1 VHDHERQQRQPQTST
16 LDRRWLKSKTK
27 VELVDLLVE
36 ITLELKGRLADETS
50 PGLMFMH
57 EPPSFPDIDLRTVR
71 SFQPLPAGDLFAADR
86 WRVVLISSDPDRL
99 PLGLDICGDI
109 TIGRQTENT
118 QVDLDLTS
126 YRAEELGVSR
136 EHALLRPAGSGLM
149 LFDMGSAN
157 GTFRNG
163 ERATLGHY
171 LEVVDGDTITFGGVH
186 FKVMVIDH
194 P

>member
-1 VHDHERQQRQPQTST
+1 MHDHDRRQRQPQTST

-27 VELVDLLVE
+27 VELVELLVE

-50 PGLMFMH
+50 PGFMYVQ
-57 EPPSFPDIDLRTVR
+57 EPPSFPDINLGTIR
-71 SFQPLPAGDLFAADR
+71 SFQQVPASGFAADR

-99 PLGLDICGDI
+99 PLGLEICGDI

-136 EHALLRPAGSGLM
+136 EHALLRPTESCLM

-163 ERATLGHY
+163 ERTKLGHH
-171 LEVVDGDTITFGGVH
+171 LEVHDGDVITFGGIH
-186 FKVMVIDH
+186 FKVMVVDH